1 MIRSFFSLLKYYFIP
16 SSGSWLRMYFI
27 SSVRHLVGDGHS
39 DRLCRSLSLH
49 KHCETQPCAGR
60 IEGHFRTVGL
70 SLKFH
75 PLLLLCTARGGKTN
89 RSTCIKRSSQDW
101 EAGDFPSIVSKRFGN
116 FGIEDSRPLWTLPQK
131 GIFLFLFFSCVCRAT
146 EFKGRMMQLS
156 AHRFLAVYL
165 TLFGYL
171 GDVYAGTVLMN
182 SNAIK
187 NLPGASG
194 GKGTNTVS
202 PSPRTSPSGSLG
214 QKLPADT
221 LQVIHFPVRK
231 SQICAART
239 QGCVKLTFMGNIST
253 FQWHAA
259 FVLITL

>member
-1 MIRSFFSLLKYYFIP
+1 
-16 SSGSWLRMYFI
+16 
-27 SSVRHLVGDGHS
+27 
-39 DRLCRSLSLH
+39 
-49 KHCETQPCAGR
+49 
-60 IEGHFRTVGL
+60 
-70 SLKFH
+70 
-75 PLLLLCTARGGKTN
+75 
-89 RSTCIKRSSQDW
+89 
-101 EAGDFPSIVSKRFGN
+101 
-116 FGIEDSRPLWTLPQK
+116 
-131 GIFLFLFFSCVCRAT
+131 
-146 EFKGRMMQLS
+146 MMQLS

-239 QGCVKLTFMGNIST
+239 QSCVKLNFHG
-253 FQWHAA
+253 
-259 FVLITL
+259 